1 VRDYRQT
8 DFYKQLG
15 YQLGIEDEESVCP
28 VSKNEE
34 RLCGKMEHPEKTKQ
48 TREEGKQTRENDE

>member
-1 VRDYRQT
+1 MRDYRQT

-34 RLCGKMEHPEKTKQ
+34 KLCGTETIQEQTKQ
-48 TREEGKQTRENDE
+48 AREDDEEV